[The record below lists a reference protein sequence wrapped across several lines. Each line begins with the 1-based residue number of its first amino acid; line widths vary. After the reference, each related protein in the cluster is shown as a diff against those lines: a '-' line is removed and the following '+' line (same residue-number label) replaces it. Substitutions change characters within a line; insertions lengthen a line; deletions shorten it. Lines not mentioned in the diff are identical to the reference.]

1 MKQDNV
7 LLHLKRNFLLI
18 VMGMMT
24 VLLVS
29 AFLAIN
35 LSSQK
40 YNDSYQLTR
49 LGAIADRDGILPQF
63 DGSGMMNPGHGGEFR
78 MDAYVAVK
86 LDAGGNIFGIISGSM
101 GNLDVAAVSQ
111 VVDAIT
117 KQGKAAGEM
126 EGLAY
131 LVREKN
137 YGYILVFMDISGQQE
152 QENRLMA
159 LTGGIMLMLWLVIL
173 GVAIYLS
180 RWVSRP
186 VEKAFAAQ
194 TRFVADASHELKTP
208 LAVINANLAVLREK
222 PGKNQ
227 KWLDY
232 IKEELDRM
240 NGLTGSLLTLA
251 TMDDPAFRRNDSSF
265 MLDKLAE
272 SCMLPFESMM
282 YEKGIQLSMNLE
294 MDTPMTGDMEKLEQM
309 LRILAENAVKHTPEG
324 GTILVEVRRK
334 GNKKTLSVFNE
345 GTPIPQEDLDRIFGR
360 FYRSDFARDR
370 QSGGYGLGLAIAKTV
385 VDLHKGKIYAEPG
398 LEKGARF
405 IVELP

>member
-7 LLHLKRNFLLI
+7 LRHLKRNFLLI

-40 YNDSYQLTR
+40 YNDSYQQTR

-86 LDAGGNIFGIISGSM
+86 LDASGNIFGIISGSM

-137 YGYILVFMDISGQQE
+137 YGFIVVFMDVSGQLE

-186 VEKAFAAQ
+186 VEQAFAAQ

-251 TMDDPAFRRNDSSF
+251 TMDDPAFRRNDSTF

-282 YEKGIQLSMNLE
+282 YDKGIRLSMNLE
-294 MDTPMTGDMEKLEQM
+294 KDTLMTGDMEKLEQVI
-309 LRILAENAVKHTPEG
+309 RILAENAVKHTPEG
-324 GTILVEVRRK
+324 GTILVEVRKK
-334 GNKKTLSVFNE
+334 GNKRILSVFNE
-345 GTPIPQEDLDRIFGR
+345 GEPIPQENLDRIFGR

-405 IVELP
+405 IVEL